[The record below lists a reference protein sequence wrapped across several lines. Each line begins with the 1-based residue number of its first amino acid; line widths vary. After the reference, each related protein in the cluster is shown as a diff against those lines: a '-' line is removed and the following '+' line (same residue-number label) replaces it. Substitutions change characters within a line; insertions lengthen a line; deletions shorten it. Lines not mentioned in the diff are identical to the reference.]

1 MPDGNGRPSVAVVGA
16 AGFVGRAL
24 LNALEAIDLRAT
36 AVVRGAPELA
46 VQGSFHRALSQPI
59 WASQAD
65 FDVVVNLAYPTSG
78 RGFEHVEQNRQ
89 IANTVSHLAR
99 DGGRVIQVST
109 QAVFGLALD
118 RPVILG
124 PVAKTRDNG
133 YVESKVEAE
142 HLFVEQQRERGLSL
156 DVVRLG
162 NVWGYA
168 SGTWAVPVVQ
178 RLATG
183 RPVCVRGTKG
193 YSNTTDVANAA
204 SYLAFLVVD
213 GERAAGVR
221 YHHLAE
227 LSSVT
232 WPEWVHPI
240 AEAMGVEPVYAR
252 RVALEAPKSGLREIR
267 GALAPVQPRRVYQ
280 QLAQERISGS
290 WSRTLVRRVPLS
302 LRPRLKSSDT
312 VVASEPP
319 YSRDEQ
325 SFLAIMAGE
334 QQFKSEVDPRWTGAL
349 GREQSLAGVLR
360 WLSRG

>member
-46 VQGSFHRALSQPI
+46 VHGSFHEVLSQPVSP
-59 WASQAD
+59 SQAG

-78 RGFEHVEQNRQ
+78 RGFEHSDQNLQ
-89 IANTVSHLAR
+89 IADTVRRLACER
-99 DGGRVIQVST
+99 GRVIQVST

-118 RPVILG
+118 RPVVLG
-124 PVAKTRDNG
+124 PIAKTRDHG
-133 YVESKVEAE
+133 YVESKIQAE
-142 HLFVEQQRERGLSL
+142 QLFVEQQQERSLSL
-156 DVVRLG
+156 DIVRLG

-183 RPVCVRGTKG
+183 RPICVAGAKG
-193 YSNTTDVANAA
+193 YSNTTDVINTA
-204 SYLAFLVVD
+204 SYLSFLVVD
-213 GERAAGVR
+213 GERAPGVR
-221 YHHLAE
+221 HHHLAE
-227 LSSVT
+227 FSSVT
-232 WPEWVHPI
+232 WPDWVHPI
-240 AEAMGVEPVYAR
+240 AEAMKVEPVYAR
-252 RVALEAPKSGLREIR
+252 RGAVEGPKSGVREIA
-267 GALAPVQPRRVYQ
+267 GALAPLGPRRVYQ

-290 WSRTLVRRVPLS
+290 WSRTLVRRVPLAA
-302 LRPRLKSSDT
+302 RPRLKSSDT

-319 YSRDEQ
+319 YSRADQ

-334 QQFKSEVDPRWTGAL
+334 QEFRSEVDPRWTGAL
-349 GREQSLAGVLR
+349 GREQSLEGVLR